1 MTGTSAHPQAKRP
14 TLAQVAALAGV
25 SLSTASLAFSGSGP
39 VSDTTREKVLAA
51 AEQLHYAGPDPRG
64 RSLRRGR
71 SGIIGVVLEE
81 RVLDAF
87 RDPLR
92 ISMLDGIAQE
102 TTPGGRGLL
111 LLTDVGESSLA
122 MDSASMD
129 GVILLGCSQ
138 RISRSLGICLRRNI
152 PAVAIGG
159 PPMSGVLTI
168 SLDDVDA
175 TEFEARHLY
184 DLGHR
189 EVAIVALPLDMATD
203 PGELTAERERTG
215 TVQVT
220 LDRLRGARAVY
231 PDSRGVM
238 AGGSLVQ
245 EGMIAGHALLADP
258 ERRPTAILAQSD
270 LLAAGVIK
278 AAAELGLH
286 VPDDLSVIGFDG
298 IALDGIVPH
307 DLTTM
312 VQHAAEQGRAAGRA
326 ILHLMDGESP
336 EPVHFH
342 SSFHRGGTTA
352 PPRARSAH

>member
-1 MTGTSAHPQAKRP
+1 M
-14 TLAQVAALAGV
+14 
-25 SLSTASLAFSGSGP
+25 
-39 VSDTTREKVLAA
+39 
-51 AEQLHYAGPDPRG
+51 
-64 RSLRRGR
+64 
-71 SGIIGVVLEE
+71 
-81 RVLDAF
+81 
-87 RDPLR
+87 
-92 ISMLDGIAQE
+92 
-102 TTPGGRGLL
+102 
-111 LLTDVGESSLA
+111 
-122 MDSASMD
+122 
-129 GVILLGCSQ
+129 
-138 RISRSLGICLRRNI
+138 
-152 PAVAIGG
+152 
-159 PPMSGVLTI
+159 
-168 SLDDVDA
+168 
-175 TEFEARHLY
+175 
-184 DLGHR
+184 
-189 EVAIVALPLDMATD
+189 AIVALPLDMATD

-245 EGMIAGHALLADP
+245 EGMIAGHALLADS